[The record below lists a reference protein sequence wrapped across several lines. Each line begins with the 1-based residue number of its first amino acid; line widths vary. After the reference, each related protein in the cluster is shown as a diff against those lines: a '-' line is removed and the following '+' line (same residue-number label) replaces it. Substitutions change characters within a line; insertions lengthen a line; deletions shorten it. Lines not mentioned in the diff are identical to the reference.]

1 MGEGGGDEM
10 GEGMRM
16 RWGRGGG
23 GERMRWGR
31 GGGGEAN
38 GGGEEEV
45 GRGER

>member
-1 MGEGGGDEM
+1 
-10 GEGMRM
+10 M

-38 GGGEEEV
+38 GGGEGRKVRGKREE
-45 GRGER
+45 GREEW